1 MTREDVLR
9 FAHLS
14 KITNPDDGQ
23 IKFGQPT
30 AKCLEQFANLVA
42 EAEREACA
50 KVCENLGAYG
60 KDVAIQKATLSDAA
74 SAIRAR
80 RIEDDCDT
88 ESN

>member
-1 MTREDVLR
+1 MTREDILR

-42 EAEREACA
+42 AAEREACA
-50 KVCENLGAYG
+50 LIADEEFGS
-60 KDVAIQKATLSDAA
+60 TLMIGDAHPKHSSA
-74 SAIRAR
+74 WRIAAAIRGRKA
-80 RIEDDCDT
+80 
-88 ESN
+88 S

>member
-1 MTREDVLR
+1 MTRDEAIPMLCVACGVSPASADINV
-9 FAHLS
+9 
-14 KITNPDDGQ
+14 
-23 IKFGQPT
+23 T
-30 AKCLEQFANLVA
+30 ALHSIVDKLIA
-42 EAEREACA
+42 AEREACA

>member
-42 EAEREACA
+42 AAEREACA
-50 KVCENLGAYG
+50 LIADEEFGS
-60 KDVAIQKATLSDAA
+60 TLMIGDAHPKHSSA
-74 SAIRAR
+74 WRIAAAIRGRKA
-80 RIEDDCDT
+80 
-88 ESN
+88 S